1 MPRSTTRMLLAV
13 LVPLVSLIMAAAA
26 PAGADWL
33 VTRAGGRVET
43 QGPWQIKGKLVVFK
57 TPNGTL
63 SSLRLADVDLA
74 VSENATA
81 EAKAA
86 DAEQAKA
93 TTQEAPKTERKK
105 SVRSLT
111 DADFSR
117 KPGPA
122 AGAAETDG
130 TPKDPKGDLP
140 DAGAQVS
147 GGGDKGR
154 VEVASWSQVNR
165 DEGDG
170 IELFGTLQN
179 NAKTMATDVVVR
191 VQLFNEAKESVG
203 TAEAVL
209 ENTSIPAGGTTGF
222 RVPFAGVFTFVRAKF
237 DVTNQTITVVPDKS
251 PDKSPDK
258 KKKAQPGAE
267 KH

>member
-1 MPRSTTRMLLAV
+1 MRGATARTLFLLLLAV
-13 LVPLVSLIMAAAA
+13 PAS
-26 PAGADWL
+26 AGADWL

-43 QGPWQIKGKLVVFK
+43 LGPWQIKGKLVVFK

-86 DAEQAKA
+86 EGERSKA
-93 TTQEAPKTERKK
+93 ATEEPPKPERKK

-117 KPGPA
+117 KPGSA
-122 AGAAETDG
+122 DGTSGADGKAPAETKAG
-130 TPKDPKGDLP
+130 S
-140 DAGAQVS
+140 DAGAN
-147 GGGDKGR
+147 KGR
-154 VEVASWSQVNR
+154 VEVSSWSQAR
-165 DEGDG
+165 RAEGDG
-170 IELFGTLQN
+170 IDLFGTLQN
-179 NAKTMATDVVVR
+179 DGDAMATDIVIK

-209 ENTSIPAGGTTGF
+209 AMTSIPEGGTTSF
-222 RVPFAGVFTFVRAKF
+222 RVPFSGVFAFTRAEFK
-237 DVTNQTITVVPDKS
+237 VTSKTMTMVPV
-251 PDKSPDK
+251 PP
-258 KKKAQPGAE
+258 
-267 KH
+267 

>member
-1 MPRSTTRMLLAV
+1 MRGSTVRTLSLL
-13 LVPLVSLIMAAAA
+13 LLAAAA

-43 QGPWQIKGKLVVFK
+43 QGSWQVKGKLVVFK

-74 VSENATA
+74 VSENVTA

-86 DAEQAKA
+86 EDEKAKA
-93 TTQEAPKTERKK
+93 ATEEPAKPERKK

-117 KPGPA
+117 KPAPAGDA
-122 AGAAETDG
+122 AGADG
-130 TPKDPKGDLP
+130 TAGDKEGADGKAP
-140 DAGAQVS
+140 AAPNAGANR
-147 GGGDKGR
+147 GR
-154 VEVASWSQVNR
+154 VEVSSWSQASR
-165 DEGDG
+165 AEGDG
-170 IELFGTLQN
+170 IDLFGNLQN
-179 NAKTMATDVVVR
+179 SGDEMATDIVVK

-209 ENTSIPAGGTTGF
+209 AASSIPAGGTTSF
-222 RVPFAGVFTFVRAKF
+222 RVPFSGVFTFSQAEFK
-237 DVTNQTITVVPDKS
+237 VTSKTMTMKPAS
-251 PDKSPDK
+251 EET
-258 KKKAQPGAE
+258 E

>member
-1 MPRSTTRMLLAV
+1 MRGSTARRLCLL
-13 LVPLVSLIMAAAA
+13 LLPLLAAAA

-57 TPNGTL
+57 TPNGML

-86 DAEQAKA
+86 EDEKAKA
-93 TTQEAPKTERKK
+93 ATQEPAKPERKK

-117 KPGPA
+117 KPSPA
-122 AGAAETDG
+122 DSGDTADDKASAEA
-130 TPKDPKGDLP
+130 KEAKEAKPKG
-140 DAGAQVS
+140 Q
-147 GGGDKGR
+147 
-154 VEVASWSQVNR
+154 VEVSSWSQAR
-165 DEGDG
+165 RAEGDG
-170 IELFGTLQN
+170 IDLFGTLQN
-179 NAKTMATDVVVR
+179 SGDNMATDIVVK

-209 ENTSIPAGGTTGF
+209 AAPSIPAGGTTSF
-222 RVPFAGVFTFVRAKF
+222 RVPFSGVFAFTQAEFN
-237 DVTNQTITVVPDKS
+237 VTSKTMTMAPVPNGEGD
-251 PDKSPDK
+251 
-258 KKKAQPGAE
+258 E
-267 KH
+267 KP

>member
-1 MPRSTTRMLLAV
+1 MRESMARTLPLLLLLAV
-13 LVPLVSLIMAAAA
+13 AA

-43 QGPWQIKGKLVVFK
+43 QGPWQVKGKLVVFK

-86 DAEQAKA
+86 EDEKAKA
-93 TTQEAPKTERKK
+93 AASEPAKPERKK

-117 KPGPA
+117 KPPPGADTEGAEGGADNKGGADGKAPA
-122 AGAAETDG
+122 KPGSAAN
-130 TPKDPKGDLP
+130 
-140 DAGAQVS
+140 
-147 GGGDKGR
+147 KGR
-154 VEVASWSQVNR
+154 VEVSSWSQAR
-165 DEGDG
+165 RTEGDG
-170 IELFGTLQN
+170 IDLFGTLQN
-179 NAKTMATDVVVR
+179 SGDEMATDIVVK
-191 VQLFNEAKESVG
+191 VQLFNEAKESIG

-209 ENTSIPAGGTTGF
+209 AMSSIPGGGTTSF
-222 RVPFAGVFTFVRAKF
+222 RVPFSGVFAFTQAEFK
-237 DVTNQTITVVPDKS
+237 VTSRTMTMAPAPKGDGDGK
-251 PDKSPDK
+251 PP
-258 KKKAQPGAE
+258 QP
-267 KH
+267 

>member
-1 MPRSTTRMLLAV
+1 MARTLPLL
-13 LVPLVSLIMAAAA
+13 LLFAAAA

-43 QGPWQIKGKLVVFK
+43 QGPWQVKGKLVVFK

-86 DAEQAKA
+86 EDDKAKA
-93 TTQEAPKTERKK
+93 ATSEPAKPERKK

-117 KPGPA
+117 KPPA
-122 AGAAETDG
+122 AGDTDG
-130 TPKDPKGDLP
+130 ADGTAKE
-140 DAGAQVS
+140 GAD
-147 GGGDKGR
+147 GKAPGKANAAANKGR
-154 VEVASWSQVNR
+154 VEVSSWSQAR
-165 DEGDG
+165 RTEGDG
-170 IELFGTLQN
+170 IDLFGTLQN
-179 NAKTMATDVVVR
+179 SGDDMATDIVVK
-191 VQLFNEAKESVG
+191 VQLFNEAKESIG

-209 ENTSIPAGGTTGF
+209 AMPSIPGGGSTSF
-222 RVPFAGVFTFVRAKF
+222 RVPFAGVFTFSQAEF
-237 DVTNQTITVVPDKS
+237 SVTSKTMAIAPVKP
-251 PDKSPDK
+251 
-258 KKKAQPGAE
+258 
-267 KH
+267 